1 MTGGAAPVWPREPGG
16 GWRSWCLLGAAAVV
30 VAALAPPLATVGRQT
45 EYAAALQFSLLAL
58 ALPTL
63 LALGAPWRRLRLA
76 GRVGVDERTRGG
88 AAEPGLADRVADRR
102 RRHRELPWSLA
113 FVAVGIGTAVAWHT
127 PGAVASVAAHG
138 WLAPVEGLTLAV
150 AGTCLWLE
158 LVSSPPLEPRAG
170 PLRRAVLAALSMWAY
185 WILAYVT
192 GMSAHGFYGNFRHAA
207 GGLGAGADE
216 QIAAA
221 LLWAMSAAF
230 FAPVVF
236 WNAVQWLHSEEDPDH
251 ELLALA
257 RADRRRG
264 VPALSDHPGGAA
276 TP

>member
-1 MTGGAAPVWPREPGG
+1 MIGGAAAVRPREPGG
-16 GWRSWCLLGAAAVV
+16 GWRGWCLLGAAAVV
-30 VAALAPPLATVGRQT
+30 VATLAPPLATLARKA

-58 ALPTL
+58 ALPAL
-63 LALGAPWRRLRLA
+63 LALSAPWRRLRLA
-76 GRVGVDERTRGG
+76 GRVGEDQPTRSEAVERR
-88 AAEPGLADRVADRR
+88 LADRVADRR

-113 FVAVGIGTAVAWHT
+113 FVALGIGTAVAWHT
-127 PGAVASVAAHG
+127 PGAVASVAAHA
-138 WLAPVEGLTLAV
+138 WLGPVEGVTMAV
-150 AGTCLWLE
+150 AGIGLWLE
-158 LVSSPPLEPRAG
+158 LVSSPPLEPRSG

-185 WILAYVT
+185 WILAYVAGLST
-192 GMSAHGFYGNFRHAA
+192 RGFYGNFHHVV
-207 GGLGAGADE
+207 GGLSAGADE

-230 FAPVVF
+230 FVPVVF
-236 WNAVQWLHSEEDPDH
+236 WNALRWLQAEEDPDH

-264 VPALSDHPGGAA
+264 VPALREHPGGAA